1 MSADDPSGKLQP
13 FSIEDGAQDPEGAM
27 ENVVFDEDQV
37 GNTLP
42 SVEEAR
48 ETIPHRSIM
57 APAKRNRI
65 LLYAFMA
72 FGIVALVITTVL
84 LAVDLEKANEAAK
97 NEAVKNEAET
107 LTHKEE
113 LLKMF
118 IDQKISTEE
127 SLRTS
132 RSSQNQALNY
142 MAEEETS
149 SDMSWL
155 YSDSDMSVNMQRI
168 VERYVLA
175 LLFFE
180 FNGDK
185 DWLHDY
191 NFLSPQDHCNW
202 NAVFAGGMEGVTS
215 CNAEGHVSGLELGK
229 SKALGEVCR
238 RPISL

>member
-1 MSADDPSGKLQP
+1 M
-13 FSIEDGAQDPEGAM
+13 F
-27 ENVVFDEDQV
+27 V
-37 GNTLP
+37 
-42 SVEEAR
+42 
-48 ETIPHRSIM
+48 
-57 APAKRNRI
+57 
-65 LLYAFMA
+65 
-72 FGIVALVITTVL
+72 
-84 LAVDLEKANEAAK
+84 AK
-97 NEAVKNEAET
+97 NV
-107 LTHKEE
+107 
-113 LLKMF
+113 
-118 IDQKISTEE
+118 STEE
-127 SLRTS
+127 SLRTTT
-132 RSSQNQALNY
+132 SSQNQALNF

-149 SDMSWL
+149 SGMSWL
-155 YSDSDMSVNMQRI
+155 YSDMVENEQRI
-168 VERYVLA
+168 IERYVLA